1 MGATTAKKF
10 DSQVNVVGSFPV
22 KWSQDDIKNEPM
34 FFKSHI
40 SFVRENCGPVT
51 RSFLDSAP
59 PGWDDCIID
68 SRSHMLMNG
77 WYPAIPGFHHD
88 DVPRPPI
95 PGGQHF
101 LTAPQPDYDTTRY
114 YSEHIVGLLN
124 AEVCP
129 TQFAVGKCVMPEI
142 AEGGLIYREWHKEV
156 IRLLGS
162 GELESV
168 MAASGKMYQ
177 FNWQTFHQ
185 CTKAVG
191 SGWRWF
197 IRLTRNSDTVKSP
210 MNEIRK
216 QVQVY
221 LEFPMEGW

>member
-1 MGATTAKKF
+1 M
-10 DSQVNVVGSFPV
+10 
-22 KWSQDDIKNEPM
+22 
-34 FFKSHI
+34 
-40 SFVRENCGPVT
+40 
-51 RSFLDSAP
+51 
-59 PGWDDCIID
+59 
-68 SRSHMLMNG
+68 
-77 WYPAIPGFHHD
+77 PA
-88 DVPRPPI
+88 
-95 PGGQHF
+95 
-101 LTAPQPDYDTTRY
+101 
-114 YSEHIVGLLN
+114 
-124 AEVCP
+124 
-129 TQFAVGKCVMPEI
+129 I

-156 IRLLGS
+156 IRLLEC

-168 MAASGKMYQ
+168 MAASGKMYH

>member
-1 MGATTAKKF
+1 
-10 DSQVNVVGSFPV
+10 
-22 KWSQDDIKNEPM
+22 
-34 FFKSHI
+34 
-40 SFVRENCGPVT
+40 
-51 RSFLDSAP
+51 
-59 PGWDDCIID
+59 
-68 SRSHMLMNG
+68 MLMNG

-114 YSEHIVGLLN
+114 FSEHIVGLLN
-124 AEVCP
+124 AEICP
-129 TQFAVGKCVMPEI
+129 TQFAIGKCVMPAI

-156 IRLLGS
+156 IRLLEC

-168 MAASGKMYQ
+168 MAASGKMYH